1 MQKKSLPE
9 EPAHQRNSSK
19 THIKNMP
26 TLKTTILVCVWVP
39 WQTYAV
45 LQRNTSVFASCL
57 AFILVYI
64 FSRKSWER
72 SMKQRRVHW
81 PRRNAI
87 HTRDGVGFNHYTY
100 FMKQSHIKKVLYT
113 PTNVYKTPKSVADR
127 VPLCRDV
134 FTPKNS
140 WPFFWWY
147 YAVFVHNALSR
158 RKKSYFFKQF
168 IFAQFR
174 PVEYR

>member
-1 MQKKSLPE
+1 MIKITILQIQDAKKSLPE

-100 FMKQSHIKKVLYT
+100 FMKQSHIKKCYIPL
-113 PTNVYKTPKSVADR
+113 NVYKTPKSVSLGHFLVILR
-127 VPLCRDV
+127 CFR
-134 FTPKNS
+134 
-140 WPFFWWY
+140 
-147 YAVFVHNALSR
+147 
-158 RKKSYFFKQF
+158 
-168 IFAQFR
+168 AQRAFSS
-174 PVEYR
+174 

>member
-1 MQKKSLPE
+1 MIKITILQIQDAKKSLPE

-113 PTNVYKTPKSVADR
+113 PKCIQNTQKC
-127 VPLCRDV
+127 CRPCALV
-134 FTPKNS
+134 S
-140 WPFFWWY
+140 WRI
-147 YAVFVHNALSR
+147 HT
-158 RKKSYFFKQF
+158 KKLLA
-168 IFAQFR
+168 IFLVILRCFRAQRAFSS
-174 PVEYR
+174 